1 MRLVDSTL
9 DGLGKLPRE
18 SEAEFRIKMSLSE
31 REEGRGY
38 SRQRKQG
45 NKTNRVVF

>member
-18 SEAEFRIKMSLSE
+18 GEAEFRIKKSLSE
-31 REEGRGY
+31 KGEGRGY